1 MSTSLRFGL
10 AWILGVTLV
19 YESRAAE
26 FHVAPDGSQQ
36 GNGSPEKS
44 WDLATALVATD
55 VIQPGDTVWLRA
67 GTYRGGFV
75 SRLAGKPGQPITVRG
90 ERTGR
95 VTIDTHPR
103 DVRDNGL
110 FLLFGADVVYRD
122 FEVTCSHPNR
132 ETKTVG
138 SWPED
143 IRRGSVDVRGD
154 RLALVNLVVHD
165 CAGGFGFWSE
175 GEGGEITGCLI
186 YNNGW
191 RGPDRGHGHGIYVQN
206 ALGTKRMADNIV
218 FHQFAYG
225 LHAYGSEK
233 ASLKGLEF
241 EGNIIFENGCLAS
254 EGNRSS
260 GLLVG
265 GGSPAERI
273 TVRNNVV
280 IGGNVRLGYPWGT
293 TSEDVEFTGN
303 YCDGGLIVRDFRKA
317 TVTNNVIASHSN
329 VVTMEA
335 AEKLLLSGKRW
346 NENQYYLTDGRWGE
360 CSVVEENK
368 SRGMKFEDWKTLTGF
383 DDKSTFTKSA
393 PTEMRVIV
401 RPNPYES
408 GRAHVAVL
416 NPGGLAEVD
425 VDLSKVLKQGQEFRI
440 VSAKDIYGPPLVTGT
455 YDGKPVRL
463 AMKPISPPSPV
474 GMPDVNLPVTEP
486 HFGAFVVLPE

>member
-1 MSTSLRFGL
+1 MSTTLRLGL
-10 AWILGVTLV
+10 ALIVGVIANR
-19 YESRAAE
+19 ECEAAE
-26 FHVAPDGSQQ
+26 FHVAP
-36 GNGSPEKS
+36 NGSKDGIGSLGQP
-44 WDLATALVATD
+44 WDLATALAATD
-55 VIQPGDTVWLRA
+55 VVKPGDTVWLKP

-75 SRLAGKPGQPITVRG
+75 SRLAGKPDAPITVRG

-103 DVRDNGL
+103 DIRDNGL
-110 FLLFGADVVYRD
+110 FLLFGADVIYRD
-122 FEVTCSHPNR
+122 FEVTCSHPIR

-143 IRRGSVDVRGD
+143 IKRGSVDVRGD

-165 CAGGFGFWSE
+165 CANGFGCWSE

-206 ALGTKRMADNIV
+206 ARGTKRMADNIV

-241 EGNIIFENGCLAS
+241 EGNIIFENGCLAG
-254 EGNRSS
+254 EGNRST

-280 IGGNVRLGYPWGT
+280 VGGNIRLGYPWGV

-317 TVTNNVIASHSN
+317 TMTHNVIASHSN
-329 VVTMEA
+329 VVTLEA
-335 AEKLLLSGKRW
+335 ADKLLLTGQRW
-346 NENQYYLTDGRWGE
+346 NENRYYLTDGRWGE
-360 CSVVEENK
+360 CSVVEEGK

-393 PTEMRVIV
+393 PAELRVIV
-401 RPNPYES
+401 RPNPHER

-416 NPGGLAEVD
+416 NPGGLADVD
-425 VDLSKVLKQGQEFRI
+425 VDLSKVLSKGQGFRI
-440 VSAKDIYGPPLVTGT
+440 VSAKDYYGAPLLSGI

-463 AMKPISPPSPV
+463 PMKSITPPNPV
-474 GMPDVNLPVTEP
+474 GMPDVKLPLTEP
-486 HFGAFVVLPE
+486 FFCAFVVLPE